1 MLIKQKIIFA
11 DENIKP
17 YRIYKG
23 VIIARTG
30 VQKYLESELFP
41 NGSDTKII
49 DIHRPIEEVKKLV
62 KDVHNIP
69 IVVTHPEK
77 DVKFD
82 DNLEIIGV
90 ATNPKFENNLLKADL
105 VFYKKPKFKQLSLGY
120 NANIRTINGKLTVT
134 DMSINHLAVVSRARC
149 GNICSIENK
158 IKDGE
163 KMATIV
169 INDSA
174 YEVDEK
180 VANAFELAKQ
190 TNAELKE
197 QNKTAFE
204 DGVKYA
210 KEYTELTALADKR
223 GVKVADDTKLYDLKK
238 AIVESAK
245 IKVAD
250 NASEEYLDGVIS
262 SLKTVEEPKSITDSI
277 KDEFDFSKLVIGG
290 R

>member
-1 MLIKQKIIFA
+1 MLIKQKLVFT
-11 DENIKP
+11 DEDIKP
-17 YRIYKG
+17 YRVYRG
-23 VIIARTG
+23 VPIARTG

-49 DIHRPIEEVKKLV
+49 DIYRPVEEVKKLV

-69 IVVTHPEK
+69 IVVNHPNEDISYNDK
-77 DVKFD
+77 
-82 DNLEIIGV
+82 NEIIGV
-90 ATNPKFENNLLKADL
+90 AVNPKFEDGLLKSDL
-105 VFYKKPKFKQLSLGY
+105 VFFKKPKFRQLSLGY

-134 DMSINHLAVVSRARC
+134 DMSINHLAVVNRARC
-149 GNICSIENK
+149 GNICSVDNK
-158 IKDGE
+158 IKDGK

-169 INDSA
+169 INNNA
-174 YEVDEK
+174 YDVDDEVST
-180 VANAFELAKQ
+180 AFELAKK
-190 TNAELKE
+190 TNENLKN

-210 KEYTELTALADKR
+210 KQYTELTALAEKR
-223 GVKVADDTKLYDLKK
+223 GVKVEDGVTLYDLKK

-245 IKVAD
+245 INVKD
-250 NASEEYLDGVIS
+250 GASEEYLDGVIS

-290 R
+290 K

>member
-1 MLIKQKIIFA
+1 MLIKQKIIFI
-11 DENIKP
+11 DEDIKP

-23 VIIARTG
+23 VPIARTG

-49 DIHRPIEEVKKLV
+49 DIYRPVDEVKKLV
-62 KDVHNIP
+62 KDLHNIP
-69 IVVTHPEK
+69 IVLNHPSE

-90 ATNPKFENNLLKADL
+90 AINPKFEDNLLKADL
-105 VFYKKPKFKQLSLGY
+105 VFYKQPKFKQLSLGY

-149 GNICSIENK
+149 GNICSIDNR

-169 INDSA
+169 INDRA
-174 YEVDEK
+174 FDVDNEV
-180 VANAFELAKQ
+180 ATAFELAKK
-190 TNAELKE
+190 TNEELKA

-204 DGVKYA
+204 DGIKYA
-210 KEYTELTALADKR
+210 KEYTELKAIADKR
-223 GVKVADDTKLYDLKK
+223 GVKVADDTKLYDLKR

-245 IKVAD
+245 ITVRD
-250 NASEEYLDGVIS
+250 GVSEEYLDGVIS
-262 SLKTVEEPKSITDSI
+262 SLKIVEEPRSITDSI

-290 R
+290 K